1 MITLKEAYKIFK
13 KKMPNLTVTAAA
25 LYKGKYYLFNAQENP
40 NEVDYN
46 DPFYV
51 VDKNTGE
58 VGHLLPSLDM
68 DGFLDAIHNHEFDL
82 KALR

>member
-1 MITLKEAYKIFK
+1 MISLKEAYRIFK
-13 KKMPNLTVTAAA
+13 KKMPELTVTAAA
-25 LYKGKYYLFNAQENP
+25 FYKGKYYLFNAQKNP

-58 VGHLLPSLDM
+58 VGHLLPMLDL
-68 DGFLDAIHNHEFDL
+68 DGFNDAIRNHEFDL
-82 KALR
+82 KALK